1 MKLTE
6 KLIQTIKRSKNIV
19 ILAHVGPDGDTLG
32 SMLGLKDILKQLD
45 NREKIDVVIVGKVPD
60 IYRFLPGS
68 NFIRNPDDRDL
79 YQSYDLAIT
88 VDCASLDRLGD
99 SVDLFRNAKIT
110 ANIDHHISN
119 TKFADINLIISDA
132 SACGE
137 ILYRLIGDLNIN
149 LTKEI
154 ATNLYTAMLTDT
166 GGFKFENTKPNTLEV
181 CAKLIEA
188 GANPSQIYKECYESK
203 PIAMVRLH
211 ARALDQAIF
220 TENYKIAYTSVTRLL
235 LNAFG
240 STDDHVDGISE
251 SLRQVNTVEVAM
263 LFKETQKGDTKVSF
277 RSKRVDVCEV
287 ARFFGGG
294 GHKLAAGC
302 TVQKNI
308 ADSINEVLPI
318 IRKQINK

>member
-6 KLIQTIKRSKNIV
+6 KLILAIKRSKNIV
-19 ILAHVGPDGDTLG
+19 IIAHVGPDGDTLG
-32 SMLGLKDILKQLD
+32 SMLGLREMLVQLKNL
-45 NREKIDVVIVGKVPD
+45 EKIDVVIVGKIPD
-60 IYRFLPGS
+60 IYKFLPDS
-68 NFIRNPDDRDL
+68 NIIKNSDNKDL
-79 YQSYDLAIT
+79 YTSYDLAIT

-99 SVDLFRNAKIT
+99 SVELFRNAKLT

-119 TKFADINLIISDA
+119 PQFADINLIIPEA

-137 ILYRLIGDLNIN
+137 ILFRLVADLDIT

-154 ATNLYTAMLTDT
+154 AVNLYTAILTDT

-188 GANPSQIYKECYESK
+188 GAVPNQIYKECYESK

-211 ARALDQAIF
+211 SRAIDQAIF
-220 TENYKIAYTSVTRLL
+220 TEKNKIAYTTVTRNL
-235 LNAFG
+235 LNTLGA
-240 STDDHVDGISE
+240 TDDHVDGISE
-251 SLRQVNTVEVAM
+251 ALRQVSTVEVA
-263 LFKETQKGDTKVSF
+263 LTFKETQKGDTKVSF
-277 RSKRVDVCEV
+277 RSKRIDVCEV

-302 TVQKNI
+302 TVQKNV
-308 ADSINEVLPI
+308 ADTINEVLPI
-318 IRKQINK
+318 IKKQINK